1 LKESFYLSFSC
12 AREFVSSA
20 TNDGIYRLS
29 NNGRPSPIRGDDA
42 YPHCVR
48 PPTRKEIDVTY
59 YRVDF
64 AAAKLISRPA
74 KRFRTEE
81 KAKKHARRVLGVAD
95 DGDLGTRVAIV
106 AVSRTEPQ
114 SEPASKVRRHW

>member
-1 LKESFYLSFSC
+1 MPQTTVFTDFP
-12 AREFVSSA
+12 
-20 TNDGIYRLS
+20 TMDD
-29 NNGRPSPIRGDDA
+29 RPQHLAMTHIRIASD
-42 YPHCVR
+42 
-48 PPTRKEIDVTY
+48 PTRKEIDVTY

-106 AVSRTEPQ
+106 AVSRTELQ
-114 SEPASKVRRHW
+114 SGPAPKVRRHW